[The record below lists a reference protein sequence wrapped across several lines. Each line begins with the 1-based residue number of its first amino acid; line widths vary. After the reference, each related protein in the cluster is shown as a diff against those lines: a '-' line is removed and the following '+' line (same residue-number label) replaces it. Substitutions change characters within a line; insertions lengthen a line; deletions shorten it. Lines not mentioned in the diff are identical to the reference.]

1 MIKPKESELLK
12 DRFSEITMMDSSRE
26 MVNATQEK
34 IQAAA
39 AKNMKSL
46 FVDLEKEDFTCE
58 FDIIYNQMALH
69 HVCNIDSILGKFHF
83 LLSKG
88 GYLAIADLYKEDGSF
103 HGEGFNGHN
112 GFDIKTP
119 HIIQL
124 NKYPTTMIPAATIA
138 KNTRRSLSVRTFL
151 RMTASGNDSPM
162 TAIMN
167 ASTVPIAAPLPSNA
181 CTIGIIPAAFEYIGT
196 PIRTASGTDHQ
207 SCFPIIDAIKFSGT

>member
-1 MIKPKESELLK
+1 MIDFDSKARDWDKEKMHLDRSLAVASELLKMIPLNSNMRALEYGAGTGLLSFLLK

-162 TAIMN
+162 TAFKRT
-167 ASTVPIAAPLPSNA
+167 TV
-181 CTIGIIPAAFEYIGT
+181 GIP
-196 PIRTASGTDHQ
+196 
-207 SCFPIIDAIKFSGT
+207 